1 MNTIKGKNIVC
12 SMDVGGTYYPIFCA
26 KNAEFNV
33 NQDEIE
39 TTSVNSGSSREYDPG
54 MMNATLSMTGVT
66 TLNNTNGR
74 ISPLYLMQ
82 QSIRRATQSL
92 IINLTDDDGADV
104 VIDFSAIITATGFT
118 RDVASYSQCSVNFRV
133 TGDINFDT
141 VITPPAPSE
150 VFSIYLST
158 TAGNTTVS
166 DAALTGKEVLL
177 VAREGSVY
185 NETTGTPT
193 GRYFKFTSGTGTIT
207 FDSSIPFNTGEVV
220 YVEYKT

>member
-1 MNTIKGKNIVC
+1 
-12 SMDVGGTYYPIFCA
+12 
-26 KNAEFNV
+26 
-33 NQDEIE
+33 
-39 TTSVNSGSSREYDPG
+39 
-54 MMNATLSMTGVT
+54 
-66 TLNNTNGR
+66 
-74 ISPLYLMQ
+74 MQ
-82 QSIRRATQSL
+82 QSIRRSTQDL
-92 IINLTDDDGADV
+92 IITLTDDDGADV

-141 VITPPAPSE
+141 IITPPAPSE

-158 TAGNTTVS
+158 TPEASTVS
-166 DAALTGKEVLL
+166 DAALIGKEILM

-193 GRYFKFTSGTGTIT
+193 GRYFKFTSGTGLIT
-207 FDSSIPFNTGEVV
+207 FDSGIPFNTGEIV